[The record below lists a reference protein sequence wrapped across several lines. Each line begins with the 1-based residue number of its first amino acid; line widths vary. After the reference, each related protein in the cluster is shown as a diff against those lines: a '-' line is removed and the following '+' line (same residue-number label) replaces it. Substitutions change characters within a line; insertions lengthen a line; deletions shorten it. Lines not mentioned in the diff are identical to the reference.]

1 MNTSCGMLHTMRWF
15 GPADPVSL
23 ADIRMA
29 GCSGVVT
36 ALHEIPN
43 GTVWPLEKIRER
55 QALIARA
62 GLEWTVVESVP
73 VHESI
78 KTQTAGFETYIENY
92 KASIQHLGACG
103 IRTVTYNFMPVLDW
117 TRTDLS
123 FAMPDGSRGLRFEKS
138 VLVVFDVFLL
148 KRKNAAADYTA
159 VELALAAERLAAMS
173 ETEKNILQHNIIA
186 GLPGSEETFTLSAFQ
201 EALDNYRSVDAE
213 KLTAHLIH
221 FLQEII
227 PVAAQAGVH
236 MVIHPDDPPYPIFG
250 LPRVVS
256 TAADLKKLFS
266 AVPSPHNGLCF
277 CTGSLGARQDNDLP
291 EMVKRFGD
299 RIYFLH
305 LRNVRRNE
313 AGDFYES
320 DHLDG
325 SVDMISV
332 VKALIGVMEQSG
344 RSIPMRP
351 DHGHQ
356 MLDDLHKKTNPGY
369 SAIGRLRGLAELRGL
384 ELGLRSAR

>member
-1 MNTSCGMLHTMRWF
+1 MRWF

-78 KTQTAGFETYIENY
+78 KTQAAGFQTYIENY

-138 VLVVFDVFLL
+138 ALVVFDVFLL

-159 VELALAAERLAAMS
+159 AELALAAERLAAMS

-356 MLDDLHKKTNPGY
+356 MLDDLDKKTNPGY